1 MKMILRLLS
10 AALALMLAVP
20 LFGACSYVN
29 DLTDAYTQMF
39 QEADKQSG
47 SEESAYDVT
56 SEGADEFDAL
66 LARFADNGF
75 VSVEWE
81 EADPIFLGGARR
93 VVSLGEEGL
102 SVNVFVYPTADDAA
116 HDASCFSADG
126 SSYNTTDNGVDISW
140 AGDPHLYLSGRMI
153 ILYVGS
159 DSEFI
164 SRLTDMFGAQ
174 FAGK

>member
-39 QEADKQSG
+39 QEADKQSA

-66 LARFADNGF
+66 LARFAENGF
-75 VSVEWE
+75 GSVEWD
-81 EADPIFLGGARR
+81 EADPIFLSGARR
-93 VVSLGEEGL
+93 TVTLGDSGL
-102 SVNVFVYPTADDAA
+102 SVNVFVYPTADDAS

-126 SSYNTTDNGVDISW
+126 SSYNTTDTGVDINW

-153 ILYVGS
+153 ILYVGYDS
-159 DSEFI
+159 DFV